1 MLIRNVKSYAD
12 LENKKNLQAQM
23 LQIAIDNESTL
34 ESRVKDYKNP
44 NKPPPIPPQYK
55 TNAELAQDTQLQQK
69 ELINNLTSI
78 AGVNNFL
85 ALNVSQA
92 IGQLRDGTANFLKV
106 NKNFPVIKKRLEE
119 LGKYALDTDYIVE
132 KIKETLEQI
141 DEGLNL
147 SIAGS
152 TATMV
157 FNQAIGSGAE
167 IPSGQDIAPLLG
179 QLQGL
184 GNDFTTIYNQYQADE
199 LAYRQSLAQPQQQ
212 QAGGQQAQQP
222 LLPPDPFPTYV
233 SQALAR
239 TNNNDSLYGQ
249 LISRLYA
256 ISNVANS
263 PLTNDP
269 DFIAVMTTIAEL
281 CDNSPSRFS
290 LDNIDIIEQME
301 RQLVQKQI
309 TKIIKGGAPPTAKIQ
324 SIINGLDP
332 ADYISAVAE
341 YNSAGAGAVF
351 TLPPTSNF
359 TKSYQNLLNA
369 VKSIKNRPDTLRE
382 LRELKDKLDRLLQ
395 GVAGLQSKISTLAQ
409 TSNQLFKEKD
419 TTRQAI
425 EDFVRAGNRNKNKN
439 AYIQRLVA
447 LGLLRRGVPQI
458 ITAQGTPYDVADE
471 YAGGVGFG
479 WIKEGRNKPRLITDD
494 ELIAAGY
501 PNGRAQYDDFRR
513 MYELLFNYTDTGN
526 GTKTRPV
533 ERYTV
538 GNPNTNNTL
547 LQMLDPNIQD
557 MMNKLNTDPAYNP
570 YANQAQRLV
579 PTQGFGLKKGKGYTI
594 YDLGSDI
601 KSFFG
606 GAIPK
611 GYHIMPDGK
620 LMKDSEHKGSGFN
633 KPLKFHSGSGFA
645 EVMKQRSDDT
655 NRAIAQPF
663 IDARSA
669 VNRTGRNAGNA
680 ITKFF
685 GGNLGDLSSLIKPDI
700 ICPAVYDP
708 VMKNGKWYSNSCEA
722 SAYGNGLICPQNH
735 NPVMAK
741 DGKMYGNRCKAQAGG
756 GADENYKV
764 DGMGFMNRKIKIGK
778 GIAVQEQPRYRTFGK
793 YIIHIPYLENDNVL
807 NVKFQSM
814 GSIPSI
820 KPVSI
825 DDNFKEF
832 IMDILNTSQVN
843 QQHYNSLTEAEK
855 AHFHKIVKGAGLSNT
870 LKFKADD
877 NIDDKKDVKRLDI
890 LVGQI
895 VAGNDND
902 KVMKEAKELI
912 KKCVSNGSIT
922 RHRGMDLLFQI
933 E

>member
-34 ESRVKDYKNP
+34 ESRVKDFKNP
-44 NKPPPIPPQYK
+44 NKPPPVPPQYK

-92 IGQLRDGTANFLKV
+92 LGQLRDGTANFLKV

-212 QAGGQQAQQP
+212 QAGGQQAQQA

-341 YNSAGAGAVF
+341 YNIAGAGAVF

-419 TTRQAI
+419 TTRRAI
-425 EDFVRAGNRNKNKN
+425 EDFVRAGNRSKNKN

-479 WIKEGRNKPRLITDD
+479 WVKEGRNKPRLITDD

-557 MMNKLNTDPAYNP
+557 MMNRLNTEPAYNP
-570 YANQAQRLV
+570 YANQAQRVV
-579 PTQGFGLKKGKGYTI
+579 PTQGFGMKKGKGYTI

-601 KSFFG
+601 KGFFG

-611 GYHIMPDGK
+611 GHHIMPDGR
-620 LMKDSEHKGSGFN
+620 LMKDSEHYKGSGF
-633 KPLKFHSGSGFA
+633 
-645 EVMKQRSDDT
+645 
-655 NRAIAQPF
+655 
-663 IDARSA
+663 
-669 VNRTGRNAGNA
+669 
-680 ITKFF
+680 
-685 GGNLGDLSSLIKPDI
+685 GDLSSLIKPDI

-722 SAYGNGLICPQNH
+722 SAYGGMLKPPRMCPQNVA
-735 NPVMAK
+735 PVRAK
-741 DGKMYGNRCKAQAGG
+741 DGKIYGNRCKALEGG
-756 GADENYKV
+756 GEDPNFKGSPYAI

-855 AHFHKIVKGAGLSNT
+855 AHFHKIVKGAGLSNA
-870 LKFKADD
+870 LKFKADN

>member
-34 ESRVKDYKNP
+34 ESRVKDFKNP
-44 NKPPPIPPQYK
+44 NKPPPVPPQYK

-92 IGQLRDGTANFLKV
+92 LGQLRDGTANFLKV

-212 QAGGQQAQQP
+212 QAGGQQAQQA

-341 YNSAGAGAVF
+341 YNIAGAGAVF

-419 TTRQAI
+419 TTRRAI

-557 MMNKLNTDPAYNP
+557 MMNRLNTEPAYNP
-570 YANQAQRLV
+570 YANQAQRVV
-579 PTQGFGLKKGKGYTI
+579 PTQGFGMKKGKGYTI

-601 KSFFG
+601 KGFFG

-611 GYHIMPDGK
+611 GHHIMPDGR
-620 LMKDSEHKGSGFN
+620 LMKDSEHYKGSGF
-633 KPLKFHSGSGFA
+633 
-645 EVMKQRSDDT
+645 
-655 NRAIAQPF
+655 
-663 IDARSA
+663 
-669 VNRTGRNAGNA
+669 
-680 ITKFF
+680 
-685 GGNLGDLSSLIKPDI
+685 GDWSSLIKPDI

-708 VMKNGKWYSNSCEA
+708 VFKNGKMYSNACEA

-855 AHFHKIVKGAGLSNT
+855 AHFHKIVKGAGLSNA
-870 LKFKADD
+870 LKFKADN